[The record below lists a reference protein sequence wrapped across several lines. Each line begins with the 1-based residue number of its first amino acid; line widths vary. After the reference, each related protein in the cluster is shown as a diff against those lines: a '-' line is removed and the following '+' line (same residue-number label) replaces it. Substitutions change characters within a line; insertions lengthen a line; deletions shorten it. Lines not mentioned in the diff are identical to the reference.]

1 MSEETVE
8 TDEISYTDKQDYLI
22 RFGYDPTNV
31 KYMNTDI
38 LNQAYTSAKNIE
50 AIRQIVWAP
59 RELCFLDEKLHCFFR
74 VLIPS
79 WELHDFMYIPHQTPW
94 NYVN

>member
-8 TDEISYTDKQDYLI
+8 TDELSFVDKQDYLI

-50 AIRQIVWAP
+50 AAQSAP
-59 RELCFLDEKLHCFFR
+59 KTQEKT
-74 VLIPS
+74 
-79 WELHDFMYIPHQTPW
+79 DD
-94 NYVN
+94 NG

>member
-8 TDEISYTDKQDYLI
+8 TGEISYTDKQDYLI

-38 LNQAYTSAKNIE
+38 LNQAYASAKNIE
-50 AIRQIVWAP
+50 AAQVPTAVTP
-59 RELCFLDEKLHCFFR
+59 EPD
-74 VLIPS
+74 S
-79 WELHDFMYIPHQTPW
+79 QTPETDSTPEVE
-94 NYVN
+94 NG

>member
-8 TDEISYTDKQDYLI
+8 VDEISYADKQDYLI

-50 AIRQIVWAP
+50 AAQSYPQPPEESVATS
-59 RELCFLDEKLHCFFR
+59 EVE
-74 VLIPS
+74 
-79 WELHDFMYIPHQTPW
+79 
-94 NYVN
+94 NG

>member
-38 LNQAYTSAKNIE
+38 LNQAYASAKNIE
-50 AIRQIVWAP
+50 AAQVPTALNQNP
-59 RELCFLDEKLHCFFR
+59 ET
-74 VLIPS
+74 
-79 WELHDFMYIPHQTPW
+79 QTSETEPTSEVE
-94 NYVN
+94 NG

>member
-38 LNQAYTSAKNIE
+38 LNQASASAKNIE
-50 AIRQIVWAP
+50 AAQSPPQPPEESV
-59 RELCFLDEKLHCFFR
+59 ETSE
-74 VLIPS
+74 V
-79 WELHDFMYIPHQTPW
+79 E
-94 NYVN
+94 NG

>member
-1 MSEETVE
+1 MSEET
-8 TDEISYTDKQDYLI
+8 DELSFTDKQDYLI

-50 AIRQIVWAP
+50 AAQVPTAVTP
-59 RELCFLDEKLHCFFR
+59 EPD
-74 VLIPS
+74 S
-79 WELHDFMYIPHQTPW
+79 QTPETDSTPEVE
-94 NYVN
+94 NG

>member
-38 LNQAYTSAKNIE
+38 LNQAYASAKNIE
-50 AIRQIVWAP
+50 AAQVPTALTQEP
-59 RELCFLDEKLHCFFR
+59 ETQNSET
-74 VLIPS
+74 
-79 WELHDFMYIPHQTPW
+79 TPEVE
-94 NYVN
+94 NG

>member
-1 MSEETVE
+1 MSEET
-8 TDEISYTDKQDYLI
+8 DELSFTDKQDYLI

-50 AIRQIVWAP
+50 AAQVPTAVTP
-59 RELCFLDEKLHCFFR
+59 EPD
-74 VLIPS
+74 S
-79 WELHDFMYIPHQTPW
+79 QTPETEPTPEVE
-94 NYVN
+94 NG

>member
-38 LNQAYTSAKNIE
+38 LNQAYVSAKNIE
-50 AIRQIVWAP
+50 AAQVPTALNQNP
-59 RELCFLDEKLHCFFR
+59 ET
-74 VLIPS
+74 
-79 WELHDFMYIPHQTPW
+79 QTSETEPTPEVE
-94 NYVN
+94 NG

>member
-38 LNQAYTSAKNIE
+38 LNQAYASAKNIE
-50 AIRQIVWAP
+50 AAQVPTAVTP
-59 RELCFLDEKLHCFFR
+59 EPE
-74 VLIPS
+74 P
-79 WELHDFMYIPHQTPW
+79 QTSETESTPEVE
-94 NYVN
+94 NG

>member
-1 MSEETVE
+1 MSEET
-8 TDEISYTDKQDYLI
+8 DELSFTDKQDYLI

-50 AIRQIVWAP
+50 AAQVPTAVTP
-59 RELCFLDEKLHCFFR
+59 EPD
-74 VLIPS
+74 S
-79 WELHDFMYIPHQTPW
+79 QTSETDSTPEVE
-94 NYVN
+94 NG

>member
-8 TDEISYTDKQDYLI
+8 TDEMSYTDKQDYLI

-38 LNQAYTSAKNIE
+38 LNQAYASAKNIE
-50 AIRQIVWAP
+50 AAQVPTAVTP
-59 RELCFLDEKLHCFFR
+59 ESE
-74 VLIPS
+74 P
-79 WELHDFMYIPHQTPW
+79 QTSETEPTPEVE
-94 NYVN
+94 NG

>member
-50 AIRQIVWAP
+50 AAQSSP
-59 RELCFLDEKLHCFFR
+59 EPQEKT
-74 VLIPS
+74 
-79 WELHDFMYIPHQTPW
+79 DD
-94 NYVN
+94 NG

>member
-38 LNQAYTSAKNIE
+38 LNQAYASAKNIE
-50 AIRQIVWAP
+50 AAQVPTAVTP
-59 RELCFLDEKLHCFFR
+59 EPD
-74 VLIPS
+74 S
-79 WELHDFMYIPHQTPW
+79 QTPETDSTPEVE
-94 NYVN
+94 NG

>member
-38 LNQAYTSAKNIE
+38 LNQAYASAKNIE
-50 AIRQIVWAP
+50 AAQVPTAVTP
-59 RELCFLDEKLHCFFR
+59 EPE
-74 VLIPS
+74 P
-79 WELHDFMYIPHQTPW
+79 QTPEIVPTPEVE
-94 NYVN
+94 NG

>member
-8 TDEISYTDKQDYLI
+8 ADEISYADKQDYLI

-50 AIRQIVWAP
+50 AAQSSPQPPEESVATS
-59 RELCFLDEKLHCFFR
+59 EVE
-74 VLIPS
+74 
-79 WELHDFMYIPHQTPW
+79 
-94 NYVN
+94 NG

>member
-50 AIRQIVWAP
+50 AAQNPPQPPEESVA
-59 RELCFLDEKLHCFFR
+59 
-74 VLIPS
+74 
-79 WELHDFMYIPHQTPW
+79 TPEVE
-94 NYVN
+94 NG

>member
-8 TDEISYTDKQDYLI
+8 TGEISYTDKQDYLI

-38 LNQAYTSAKNIE
+38 LNQAYASAKNIE
-50 AIRQIVWAP
+50 AAQVPTAVP
-59 RELCFLDEKLHCFFR
+59 TEPE
-74 VLIPS
+74 P
-79 WELHDFMYIPHQTPW
+79 QTSETEPTPEVE
-94 NYVN
+94 NG

>member
-8 TDEISYTDKQDYLI
+8 TGEISYTDKQDYLI

-38 LNQAYTSAKNIE
+38 LNQAYASAKNIE
-50 AIRQIVWAP
+50 AAQNP
-59 RELCFLDEKLHCFFR
+59 
-74 VLIPS
+74 P
-79 WELHDFMYIPHQTPW
+79 TPPEESVATPEVE
-94 NYVN
+94 NG

>member
-38 LNQAYTSAKNIE
+38 LNQAYASAKNIE
-50 AIRQIVWAP
+50 AAQVPTAVTP
-59 RELCFLDEKLHCFFR
+59 EPK
-74 VLIPS
+74 P
-79 WELHDFMYIPHQTPW
+79 QTTETVPTPEVE
-94 NYVN
+94 NG

>member
-38 LNQAYTSAKNIE
+38 LNQAYASAKNIE
-50 AIRQIVWAP
+50 DAQVPTAVNP
-59 RELCFLDEKLHCFFR
+59 EPE
-74 VLIPS
+74 P
-79 WELHDFMYIPHQTPW
+79 QTSESESTPEVE
-94 NYVN
+94 NG

>member
-8 TDEISYTDKQDYLI
+8 TGEISYTDKQDYLI

-50 AIRQIVWAP
+50 AAQVPTAVTP
-59 RELCFLDEKLHCFFR
+59 EPD
-74 VLIPS
+74 S
-79 WELHDFMYIPHQTPW
+79 QTPETDSTPEVE
-94 NYVN
+94 NG

>member
-31 KYMNTDI
+31 KYKNTDI
-38 LNQAYTSAKNIE
+38 LNQAYASAKNIE
-50 AIRQIVWAP
+50 AAQNPPQPPEESVA
-59 RELCFLDEKLHCFFR
+59 
-74 VLIPS
+74 
-79 WELHDFMYIPHQTPW
+79 TPEVE
-94 NYVN
+94 NG

>member
-8 TDEISYTDKQDYLI
+8 ADEISYADKQDYLI

-50 AIRQIVWAP
+50 AAQSPPQPPEESVTTS
-59 RELCFLDEKLHCFFR
+59 EVE
-74 VLIPS
+74 
-79 WELHDFMYIPHQTPW
+79 
-94 NYVN
+94 NG

>member
-50 AIRQIVWAP
+50 AAQVPTAVTP
-59 RELCFLDEKLHCFFR
+59 EPD
-74 VLIPS
+74 S
-79 WELHDFMYIPHQTPW
+79 QTPETDSTPEVE
-94 NYVN
+94 NG

>member
-38 LNQAYTSAKNIE
+38 LNQAYASAKNIE
-50 AIRQIVWAP
+50 AAQVPTALTP
-59 RELCFLDEKLHCFFR
+59 EPE
-74 VLIPS
+74 P
-79 WELHDFMYIPHQTPW
+79 QTSETESTPEVE
-94 NYVN
+94 NG

>member
-38 LNQAYTSAKNIE
+38 LNQAYASAKNIE
-50 AIRQIVWAP
+50 AAQVPTAVTPAP
-59 RELCFLDEKLHCFFR
+59 E
-74 VLIPS
+74 P
-79 WELHDFMYIPHQTPW
+79 QTTETVPTPEVE
-94 NYVN
+94 NG

>member
-8 TDEISYTDKQDYLI
+8 TDELSFVDKQDYLI

-50 AIRQIVWAP
+50 AAQSSP
-59 RELCFLDEKLHCFFR
+59 ETQEKT
-74 VLIPS
+74 
-79 WELHDFMYIPHQTPW
+79 DD
-94 NYVN
+94 NG